1 MTVRD
6 PTERLLVST
15 RRRLALLT
23 LGLLAALLVAM
34 GVATVVVVTAQ
45 LDAATDAALRSTA
58 QNALTGLEGQLPGA
72 DGGDSETAT
81 SDEPVGSSDTFVTVL
96 DPSGHVVQNPRG
108 IRLAGLPDRAALSH
122 ALAAG
127 SDLRTVT
134 AGGLPVRLL
143 TLAIPSSDGAAA
155 IGAVQAGLILTLH
168 DRQAS
173 DLVGTVTLVGLVG
186 LACAA
191 LLALLLTG
199 RALVPIRA
207 AFATERRFV
216 AAASHELRTPA
227 AIIHASG
234 EVLQREALVR
244 PEGAALVT
252 GIVAEADRL
261 SRLVAGLLALS
272 VSRVDPS
279 VVHLEP
285 LDLAAIA
292 VDAVARVAPLGAERG
307 CTVAVAADPPPAL
320 PISGDADR
328 LLQVMLVLLDN
339 ATRHSPH
346 GSTVTVDMGRDRGFG
361 WVSVGDRGPGVPAGD
376 RERIFEP
383 FVRAAGGRRERAEG
397 TGLGLAVARTV
408 AQRHGGTI
416 VVGDEPGGGA
426 RFTVRIP
433 LR

>member
-1 MTVRD
+1 VPD
-6 PTERLLVST
+6 PTERLIVST

-34 GVATVVVVTAQ
+34 GVATMVVAVAQ
-45 LDAATDAALRSTA
+45 LNGATDAALRSTA
-58 QNALTGLEGQLPGA
+58 QEVLSGLEGRLPGA
-72 DGGDSETAT
+72 TGTGSETEV
-81 SDEPVGSSDTFVTVL
+81 SEEPIGSTDTFALVL
-96 DPSGHVVQNPRG
+96 DPAGTVVQNPRS
-108 IRLAGLPDRAALSH
+108 IHLSGLPDMAALTA
-122 ALAAG
+122 ALTGG

-143 TLAIPSSDGAAA
+143 TLAIRPPGGVSAVGV
-155 IGAVQAGLILTLH
+155 VQAGLILTL
-168 DRQAS
+168 QNQQIG
-173 DLVGTVTLVGLVG
+173 DLWLTIALVGLAG

-234 EVLQREALVR
+234 EVLQREGLVR
-244 PEGAALVT
+244 AEGASLVT

-272 VSRVDPS
+272 TSRADPDAVSLV
-279 VVHLEP
+279 P
-285 LDLAAIA
+285 LDLSTVVA
-292 VDAVARVAPLGAERG
+292 DAVGRAAPLVAERDCTLVVAP
-307 CTVAVAADPPPAL
+307 DPLPPL
-320 PISGDADR
+320 PVLGDADR
-328 LLQVMLVLLDN
+328 LLQILLILLDN
-339 ATRHSPH
+339 ATRHSPA
-346 GSTVTVDMGRDRGFG
+346 GTVVTVDLGRRDRFA
-361 WVSVGDRGPGVPAGD
+361 WVSVADRGPGVPVAD

-383 FVRAAGGRRERAEG
+383 FARATGDHRRRGEG
-397 TGLGLAVARTV
+397 TGLGLAVARTLV
-408 AQRHGGTI
+408 ERHGGTI

-426 RFTVRIP
+426 RFTVSLP